1 MSASP
6 VGKILAGQ
14 AALATFLIFACAVLR
29 TPLEADPVPH
39 MLLQL
44 PLLAWAGW
52 LLADAISPIWPDAGL
67 SRLNDNGIPG
77 LLIVLFAIAFWMLP
91 RSIDGALTSIPVE
104 IAKFITVP
112 LLIGLPLRWSWYR
125 ASPLLRGVLKS
136 NALSMLGVLAWL
148 YSAAP
153 VRVCNSYL
161 VEDQKR
167 LSIAFLGAAIGLA
180 ILWSARLFFPPA
192 GATTG
197 KQTKPVRRKRF
208 A

>member
-125 ASPLLRGVLKS
+125 APPLLRGVLKS

-167 LSIAFLGAAIGLA
+167 LSIAFLSAAIALA
-180 ILWSARLFFPPA
+180 ILWSVRLFLPPA
-192 GATTG
+192 GATAG
-197 KQTKPVRRKRF
+197 KRTKPVRRKHF